1 MPCVRGLLALAVAL
15 VLLGASAARAQD
27 GLFFDSNGLQIHFTD
42 QGNGEPVV
50 LIHAMLETLQ
60 VWEGAPVTRGLL
72 DAGYRVLAFDVRP
85 HGESGKPHDPALY
98 GLEVVGDVVR
108 LLDHL
113 ELDRAH
119 IVGYSMGGM
128 LANAVRAEHPDRV
141 ATTVLGGN
149 GWSGGQGVGSGID
162 ADMLARGLDA
172 AVAGADLA
180 EFVRSTA
187 PPGQTLPEA
196 QVAAI
201 TSVILST
208 DPAAL
213 AAFMRAMPFVR
224 HTAES
229 LATNTVP
236 TLALVGERD
245 PALRHVER
253 LRDAMPNVEVV
264 VIPGAHHGNAR
275 RDPVFTE
282 SLLEFLGRHRMH

>member
-1 MPCVRGLLALAVAL
+1 MA
-15 VLLGASAARAQD
+15 ASSTQSQNSR
-27 GLFFDSNGLQIHFTD
+27 FFDSAGVQIHYTD

-60 VWEGAPVTRGLL
+60 VWQGSPVTRGLL

-85 HGESGKPHDPALY
+85 HGQSGKPHDPAQY
-98 GLEVVGDVVR
+98 GLEVVRDVVR
-108 LLDHL
+108 LLDL
-113 ELDRAH
+113 LGLDRAH
-119 IVGYSMGGM
+119 VVGYSMGGM

-187 PPGQTLPEA
+187 PPGKTLSEE
-196 QVAAI
+196 QVARV
-201 TSVILST
+201 TGMILST

-213 AAFMRAMPFVR
+213 AAFMRAMPFVT

-245 PALRHVER
+245 PALGSVER
-253 LRDAMPNVEVV
+253 LRNAMPNVEVV
-264 VIPGAHHGNAR
+264 EIFGAHHGNVR

-282 SLLEFLGRHRMH
+282 SLLAFLDRHRMN